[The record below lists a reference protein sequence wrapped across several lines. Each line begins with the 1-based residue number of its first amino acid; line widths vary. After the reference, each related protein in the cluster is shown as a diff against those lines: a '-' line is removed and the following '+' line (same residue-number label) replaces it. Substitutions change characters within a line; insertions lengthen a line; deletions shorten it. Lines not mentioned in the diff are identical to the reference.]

1 MVAAAEVVVVLVM
14 EAVAEMARQFW
25 LHVLVNCHH
34 GATHSYSRAN
44 GLFCLACYCYAFCTV
59 FWKATQPE
67 SLVVGYLP
75 IAGQGVFVVH
85 PITKTGLN
93 SLYTQ
98 VFHDSGRLML
108 LSFS

>member
-1 MVAAAEVVVVLVM
+1 MVQHTVTPVQMAYSVLLATAM
-14 EAVAEMARQFW
+14 PFALFFGRQLNLRVWWWAIF
-25 LHVLVNCHH
+25 L
-34 GATHSYSRAN
+34 
-44 GLFCLACYCYAFCTV
+44 
-59 FWKATQPE
+59 
-67 SLVVGYLP
+67 